1 MNRLVVCLAI
11 ISLASAC
18 ATRYQPRGA
27 TGGFTETRLS
37 PEAYRVSFNGNRKT
51 SMSRATDFTLLRC
64 AELTLQNEFTHFV
77 IIEENQWT
85 NDEIIVALDPFRQ
98 RQDSDEIEPGATGP
112 RVHTTQSPRSTKTIY
127 MLNTTD
133 GIDAEVFDATFI
145 VNSLK
150 TKYSIE

>member
-1 MNRLVVCLAI
+1 MNRLVVCLVL
-11 ISLASAC
+11 ISLATAC
-18 ATRYQPRGA
+18 ATQYQPRGT

-37 PEAYRVSFNGNRKT
+37 PEAYRVSFNGNRRT
-51 SMSRATDFTLLRC
+51 GMSRATDFTLLRC

-85 NDEIIVALDPFRQ
+85 KDEISVSRGTVRPAQSIQ
-98 RQDSDEIEPGATGP
+98 ESDDRFIAPDVL
-112 RVHTTQSPRSTKTIY
+112 RTQSPRSTNTIY

-145 VNSLK
+145 VKSLK

>member
-1 MNRLVVCLAI
+1 MNRLVVCLVI

-18 ATRYQPRGA
+18 ATQYEPQGA

-37 PEAYRVSFNGNRKT
+37 PEVYRVSFNGNRRT
-51 SMSRATDFTLLRC
+51 SISRATDFTLLRC

-85 NDEIIVALDPFRQ
+85 NDEISVARDPARQ
-98 RQDSDEIEPGATGP
+98 QMPDLIDTDSSRS
-112 RVHTTQSPRSTKTIY
+112 RVLRTQSPRSTNTIS

-133 GIDAEVFDATFI
+133 GIDAEVFDAAFI
-145 VNSLK
+145 VKSLK

>member
-1 MNRLVVCLAI
+1 MKRLVVCLVI

-18 ATRYQPRGA
+18 ATPYQPRGA

-37 PEAYRVSFNGNRKT
+37 PEAYRVSFNGNRNT

-77 IIEENQWT
+77 IVEVDQWT
-85 NDEIIVALDPFRQ
+85 ADEIQLISGPYSR
-98 RQDSDEIEPGATGP
+98 DETPTFPIEK
-112 RVHTTQSPRSTKTIY
+112 RTQSPRVRNMIY
-127 MLNTTD
+127 MQNTMD
-133 GIDAEVFDATFI
+133 GMDTEVLDATFI
-145 VNSLK
+145 VKSLK